1 MILLIHINNTHSLSR
16 IAKKSF
22 SFSFSCFIFN
32 SLENLEEDKVMTI
45 IFMASSIFSES
56 IL

>member
-1 MILLIHINNTHSLSR
+1 MILLTHINNTHSLSC